1 MGREI
6 RTSVDLKG
14 GGVEETAV
22 EEGLETGLVE
32 RMGGLVDGFGHVG
45 VVEPNE
51 GLGQVSKSDS
61 HHIESE
67 SLDYYLAKSYNWKI
81 FNYLQGYVTHGGAP
95 GPPDKNKTET
105 P

>member
-6 RTSVDLKG
+6 RTSVNLKG

-67 SLDYYLAKSYNWKI
+67 SLDYLTLEI
-81 FNYLQGYVTHGGAP
+81 FNNSQGYVTPGGAP
-95 GPPDKNKTET
+95 GPPDKNKTES